1 MAGTSGAGD
10 STVAGLLGLAGG
22 MAVVPA
28 AAFVGDASGVAAP
41 PGDDAF
47 HWGFHDASIGVATC
61 VRIAPE
67 GAR

>member
-1 MAGTSGAGD
+1 M
-10 STVAGLLGLAGG
+10 LGLAGG

-47 HWGFHDASIGVATC
+47 HWGFHDASTGVATC